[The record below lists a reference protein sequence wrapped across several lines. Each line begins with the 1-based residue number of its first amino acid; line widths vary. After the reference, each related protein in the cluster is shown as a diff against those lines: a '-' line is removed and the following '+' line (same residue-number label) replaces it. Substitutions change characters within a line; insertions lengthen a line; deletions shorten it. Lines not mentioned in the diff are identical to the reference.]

1 MIVLQCIEIVLY
13 VIISVN
19 VLYLLVFSV
28 ASLWK
33 RPAATDAR
41 PAVIRRIAI
50 LVPAYGEDRVIME
63 CVEACLKQN
72 YPQDKYEVV
81 VISDHM
87 ADETNEIL
95 SRLSIR
101 LFIARFE
108 SSTKTKALNL
118 ALDHLS
124 GYDAAL
130 ILDADNVIAPDFLY
144 QINYALNEGKYRV
157 YQAHRVAKNKNTDM
171 AVLDAASEEINNSIF
186 RLGHVNLG
194 LSAALI
200 GSGMVFDF
208 NLLKDKLSTL
218 DAVGGFDRALEL
230 RLFNDGTR
238 IGYLPD
244 AYVWDEKVQNNDDFY
259 AQRRRWM
266 SAQIHY
272 LKESFPRLPDAFKAG
287 KGDYCDKMF
296 QQMILPRIFLIGF
309 TTLIT
314 LTVTLISLSLAV
326 KWWAL
331 LILLGI
337 TLLLAVP
344 RQLYDKRL
352 LKALSKLPAGF
363 FYMLLNLCK
372 LKGANKKFIHTK
384 HGIQK

>member
-1 MIVLQCIEIVLY
+1 MIVLQCIDIVLY
-13 VIISVN
+13 LIIAVN

-33 RPAATDAR
+33 KPTAPDTG
-41 PAVIRRIAI
+41 PSAVRRIAI
-50 LVPAYGEDRVIME
+50 LVPAYGEDQVIGE
-63 CVEACLKQN
+63 CVEACLKQD
-72 YPQDKYEVV
+72 YPQDKYDVV

-87 ADETNEIL
+87 ADETNQAL
-95 SRLSIR
+95 SELSIR

-118 ALDHLS
+118 ALDNLS
-124 GYDAAL
+124 GYDVAL
-130 ILDADNVIAPDFLY
+130 ILDADNVIAPNFLN
-144 QINYALNEGKYRV
+144 QINQAYDEGKCRV
-157 YQAHRVAKNKNTDM
+157 FQAHRVAKNKNTDM
-171 AVLDAASEEINNSIF
+171 AVLDAVSEEINNSIF
-186 RLGHVNLG
+186 RQGHVNLG

-200 GSGMVFDF
+200 GSGMAFEFD
-208 NLLKDKLSTL
+208 LLKDELSTL

-230 RLFNDGTR
+230 RLFNDGVR
-238 IGYLPD
+238 IGYLQD
-244 AYVWDEKVQNNDDFY
+244 AYVLDEKVQNNDDFY
-259 AQRRRWM
+259 RQRRRWM

-272 LKESFPRLPDAFKAG
+272 LKESFPRLPAAFKGG

-314 LTVTLISLSLAV
+314 LIVTFISWPLAV
-326 KWWAL
+326 KWWSL

-344 RQLYDKRL
+344 RQLYNKRL
-352 LKALSKLPAGF
+352 LKALSKLPVGF
-363 FYMLLNLCK
+363 FYMFLNLCK

-384 HGIQK
+384 HGIEK

>member
-1 MIVLQCIEIVLY
+1 MALY
-13 VIISVN
+13 VIIAVN
-19 VLYLLVFSV
+19 VLYLSIFSV

-33 RPAATDAR
+33 KPAAPDSF
-41 PAVIRRIAI
+41 PAVLRRIVI

-63 CVEACLKQN
+63 CTEACLKQN
-72 YPQDKYEVV
+72 YPQDKYDVA

-87 ADETNEIL
+87 ADETNEML
-95 SRLSIR
+95 SRLPVR

-118 ALDHLS
+118 ALDSLS

-130 ILDADNVIAPDFLY
+130 ILDADNVIAPDFLH
-144 QINYALNEGKYRV
+144 QINYAFDEGKYRV
-157 YQAHRVAKNKNTDM
+157 FQAHRIAKNKNTDM
-171 AVLDAASEEINNSIF
+171 AVLDAVSEEINNSIF

-194 LSAALI
+194 FSAALI
-200 GSGMVFDF
+200 GSGMAFEF
-208 NLLKDKLSTL
+208 NLLKDKLSNM

-230 RLFNDGTR
+230 RLFNDGIR
-238 IGYLPD
+238 IGYLQD
-244 AYVWDEKVQNNDDFY
+244 AYVLDEKVQNNDDFY
-259 AQRRRWM
+259 RQRRRWM

-309 TTLIT
+309 TALIT
-314 LTVTLISLSLAV
+314 LTVTFVSPPLAV
-326 KWWAL
+326 KWGLL

-344 RQLYDKRL
+344 RQLYDRRL

-363 FYMLLNLCK
+363 FYMFLNLCR
-372 LKGANKKFIHTK
+372 LKGANRKFIHTK
-384 HGIQK
+384 HGIQN